1 MLRLFVALP
10 LPDPIR
16 QQLNLLQFLLPLP
29 RRVPPENLHLTL
41 AFLGEIPSDLAEDAH
56 HALEAIRAP
65 AFALTLS
72 GVGAF
77 GEAQPRLVYAGVR
90 PAPELDHL
98 HRKVDTAL
106 RRAGVAPERRR
117 FHPHV
122 TLGRFDPRAVDRPRL
137 AAAMVA
143 NDGFAAG
150 PFPVDSFALYR
161 SHLGREGAHYEDLAR
176 YPLQPAS
183 EVPEALP
190 ASG

>member
-41 AFLGEIPSDLAEDAH
+41 AFLGEIPTDLAEDAH

-65 AFALTLS
+65 AFALTLA

-90 PAPELDHL
+90 PALELDHL

-106 RRAGVAPERRR
+106 RRAGAAPERRR

-122 TLGRFDPRAVDRPRL
+122 TLGRFDPRSVDRPRL

-143 NDGFAAG
+143 NDSFAAG
-150 PFPVDSFALYR
+150 PFTVESFALYR
-161 SHLGREGAHYEDLAR
+161 SQLGREGAHYEELAR
-176 YPLQPAS
+176 YPLTPTAKAPQAT
-183 EVPEALP
+183 ALP
-190 ASG
+190 G

>member
-41 AFLGEIPSDLAEDAH
+41 AFLGDTPTDRAEDAH

-65 AFALTLS
+65 AFPLALA

-77 GEAQPRLVYAGVR
+77 GEAQPRLVYAGVA
-90 PAPELDHL
+90 PSPELLHL
-98 HRKVDTAL
+98 QRKIDTAL
-106 RRAGVAPERRR
+106 RRAGLSPERRR

-122 TLGRFDPRAVDRPRL
+122 TLARVDPRRIDRERL
-137 AAAMVA
+137 VAAMLA

-150 PFPVDSFALYR
+150 PFEVEAFALYR
-161 SHLGREGAHYEDLAR
+161 SQLGGEAAHYEELAR
-176 YPLQPAS
+176 YPLATR
-183 EVPEALP
+183 
-190 ASG
+190 